1 LIQAALSIGSN
12 LGDRLANLQFALDQL
27 ARQQCELV
35 AVSSVYET
43 DPVGGVPQDS
53 YLNAAVIINTQLLAE
68 ELLRTVLD
76 IEDQAHRVR
85 EVRWGPR
92 TLDIDVIDVIGF
104 SNSTDELTVPH
115 PRAHERAFVL
125 APLLQIAPEWKL
137 GGTQSIS
144 DLLVNLSDQK
154 VVECIDLKLKGIQE

>member
-1 LIQAALSIGSN
+1 MIQAALSIGSN
-12 LGDRLANLQFALDQL
+12 LGDRLANLQFALAQL
-27 ARQQCELV
+27 SMHECELV

-53 YLNAAVIINTQLLAE
+53 YLNAAVIVNTELSAE
-68 ELLRTVLD
+68 ELLRTALE
-76 IEDQAHRVR
+76 IENLANRVR

-92 TLDIDVIDVIGF
+92 TLDIDVIDVLGF
-104 SNSTDELTVPH
+104 TSGTEELTVPH

-125 APLLQIAPEWKL
+125 VPLLQIAPEWKL
-137 GGTQSIS
+137 GGTQLIS
-144 DLLVNLSDQK
+144 DLIVNLSDQK